1 MTGLRARLG
10 AGKPLLGDGAL
21 GTMLF
26 LRGVIPGECPELLN
40 VEQPALL
47 VDIARQYA
55 AAGADW
61 VTTNTFGGSPH
72 KLAGYGLAD
81 RCEEINRAGV
91 ALVREAVGED
101 GWVAG
106 DVGPTGAILKPYGDA
121 DPDEVAEGYR
131 RQCRALVEAGI
142 DLFLVETMI
151 DLREAELAVRAARE
165 AAPELPVLATMT
177 FDPTPRGFYTI
188 MGVTVEQAA
197 RGLAEAGAD
206 VVGSNCGN
214 GIETMVEVA
223 RAFVAATDK
232 PVIIQSNAGMP
243 ELIDGQL
250 TYGEDPAFTVQHAR
264 ALIELGVAVI
274 GGCCG
279 TTPEHIAA
287 LRELID
293 GAG

>member
-1 MTGLRARLG
+1 MAGVVDRLG
-10 AGKPLLGDGAL
+10 VGKPLLGDGAL

-26 LRGVIPGECPELLN
+26 ARGIKPGQCPELLN

-61 VTTNTFGGSPH
+61 VTTNTFGGSPL

-91 ALVREAVGED
+91 ALVREAVGKD

-121 DPDEVAEGYR
+121 DPAEVAEGYR
-131 RQCRALVEAGI
+131 RQCGVLADAGV
-142 DLFLVETMI
+142 DLYLVETMI

-165 AAPELPVLATMT
+165 AAPQLPVLATMT
-177 FDPTPRGFYTI
+177 FDPTPRGFYTV

-197 RGLAEAGAD
+197 HGLAEAGAD
-206 VVGSNCGN
+206 AVGSNCGN

-232 PVIIQSNAGMP
+232 PVIIQSNAGLP
-243 ELIDGQL
+243 ELIEGQL
-250 TYGEDPAFTVQHAR
+250 AYAEDPTFTVQYAR
-264 ALIELGVAVI
+264 ALVELGVAVI

-287 LRELID
+287 LRALID
-293 GAG
+293 HTD

>member
-1 MTGLRARLG
+1 MSVRERLG
-10 AGKPLLGDGAL
+10 TGRPLLGDGAL

-26 LRGVIPGECPELLN
+26 ARGVKPGQCPELLN
-40 VEQPALL
+40 LEQPEIL

-55 AAGADW
+55 GAGADW
-61 VTTNTFGGSPH
+61 VTANTFGGSPH
-72 KLAGYGLAD
+72 KLAAYGLAD
-81 RCEEINRAGV
+81 QCEELNRAGV
-91 ALVREAVGED
+91 ALVREAVGEG

-106 DVGPTGAILKPYGDA
+106 DVGPTGGILQPYGNL
-121 DPDEVAEGYR
+121 DPEEVAEGYR
-131 RQCRALVEAGI
+131 RQCRALAEAGV

-177 FDPTPRGFYTI
+177 FDPTPRGFFTVMGITI
-188 MGVTVEQAA
+188 PQAA

-206 VVGSNCGN
+206 AVGSNCGN

-223 RAFVAATDK
+223 RAFVEASDK
-232 PVIIQSNAGMP
+232 PVIIQSNAGLP

-250 TYGEDPAFTVQHAR
+250 TYREDPAFTTRHAR
-264 ALIELGVAVI
+264 TLLELGVAVI

-279 TTPEHIAA
+279 TTPAHIAA
-287 LRELID
+287 LRALID
-293 GAG
+293 GA